1 MVQSD
6 IPQIPEFISR
16 VANLP
21 VVHSAI
27 DYASDAYI
35 KAKDSSPSLIKK
47 TWSTAEDTLNYA
59 ASHVL
64 PIVQTTF
71 EKPIHAVDN
80 LACLTL
86 NKVEETLPV
95 VTKTPEEIM
104 TNTRSYVSDKL
115 QPVQTGVSSAVSLVS
130 GATDKLLGNRLGR
143 LTLHSAEFT
152 VATVHECIDYF
163 MPPING
169 EKDSDQCHVIPPEP
183 SGQIMWTIRRSFDV
197 LFKIQNRLL
206 SRAQRS
212 LHDQARNALVAVG
225 GLVDLLGWVQLN
237 WQELMEKNV
246 TSKLHELAT
255 YYRGSVDGER
265 KGQSNW
271 FDDVV
276 FLASHFANQCVEYI
290 RGAISA
296 MTGLLD
302 SQPVLALRLQLSVAL
317 ALTLDFATNV
327 IRTLTSDNLLAKADK
342 FLQTE
347 FPFVLNALMTAKNM
361 VVPPKE
367 KTH

>member
-1 MVQSD
+1 MVHSD
-6 IPQIPEFISR
+6 IPQTPEFISR

-35 KAKDSSPSLIKK
+35 KAKDYSPSLIKK

-59 ASHVL
+59 ASCVL

-71 EKPIHAVDN
+71 EKPIHAVDT
-80 LACLTL
+80 LACKTL

-115 QPVQTGVSSAVSLVS
+115 QPVQTGVSSAVNLVS
-130 GATDKLLGNRLGR
+130 GATDKLLNNRLAR
-143 LTLHSAEFT
+143 LTLHTAEFT
-152 VATVHECIDYF
+152 VATVHECIDYLI
-163 MPPING
+163 PPITKENM
-169 EKDSDQCHVIPPEP
+169 SDECHVIPPEP
-183 SGQIMWTIRRSFDV
+183 SGQIMWTIRRSFDAA
-197 LFKIQNRLL
+197 FKIQNRLL

-237 WQELMEKNV
+237 WQELMERNV
-246 TSKLHELAT
+246 TDKLHELAN
-255 YYRGSVDGER
+255 YYRGSVDGEK
-265 KGQSNW
+265 KGPVNW

-276 FLASHFANQCVEYI
+276 FLTSYFTNRCVEYI
-290 RGAISA
+290 RGTISA
-296 MTGLLD
+296 MTGLLE
-302 SQPVLALRLQLSVAL
+302 SQPVLALRLQLSIAL
-317 ALTLDFATNV
+317 AVTLDFATNV
-327 IRTLTSDNLLAKADK
+327 IRTLTSDNILAKADK

-347 FPFVLNALMTAKNM
+347 FPFVLNALETAKNM

-367 KTH
+367 KTQ